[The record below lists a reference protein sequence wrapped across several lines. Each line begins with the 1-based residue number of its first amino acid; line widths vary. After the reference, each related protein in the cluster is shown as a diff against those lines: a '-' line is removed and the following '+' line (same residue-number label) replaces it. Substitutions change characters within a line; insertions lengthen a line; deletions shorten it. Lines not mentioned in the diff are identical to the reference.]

1 MIKRGL
7 ALSLVLGLASV
18 AQAGAV
24 LEFGVPPYGAGDTV
38 TVDIFL
44 KQDPVGSDVLIRLV
58 ELHMDDTDP
67 ALGLSNFQWAF
78 GAVVHYKDADLAG
91 GPAGV
96 ACAYYYE
103 VPGDLGPNPGAQ
115 LTLPGNGSSVL
126 IGTID
131 VTLPDPF
138 DQPAYLNVLNADDAD
153 PDLVSLVAF
162 GFDLGDDPVTAWRA
176 SDLSL
181 SGGLY
186 LFEPSTACTLV
197 SSAPPHDGS
206 LWRTANNCMELTCDA
221 GCVLAEPGAG
231 EVEIVELLAGGGYGA
246 DLSASFTFTVVGGNV
261 LQIEENGTV
270 LTNQTWYGVRNVGA
284 WSGVD
289 PFMIHVVVQAGDANG
304 DGRVQFNDLS
314 FINTGI
320 PTDPAMCGDRKDING
335 DARVQFNDLSAANVS
350 IPSDTIAKPAG
361 H

>member
-1 MIKRGL
+1 MFKRGL

-24 LEFGVPPYGAGDTV
+24 LEFVVPPYGAGDTV
-38 TVDIFL
+38 SVDIVL
-44 KQDPVGSDVLIRLV
+44 KQDPVGSNVLIRLA

-78 GAVVHYKDADLAG
+78 GAVGHYKDEALAG
-91 GPAGV
+91 GPEGV

-138 DQPAYLNVLNADDAD
+138 DQPAWLNVLNADDAD
-153 PDLVSLVAF
+153 PDLSALVAF

-186 LFEPSTACTLV
+186 LFEPGAGCTLD

-206 LWRTANNCMELTCDA
+206 LWRTANNCMELTFDA
-221 GCVLAEPGAG
+221 GCVLALPGAG
-231 EVEIVELLAGGGYGA
+231 
-246 DLSASFTFTVVGGNV
+246 
-261 LQIEENGTV
+261 
-270 LTNQTWYGVRNVGA
+270 
-284 WSGVD
+284 
-289 PFMIHVVVQAGDANG
+289 
-304 DGRVQFNDLS
+304 
-314 FINTGI
+314 
-320 PTDPAMCGDRKDING
+320 
-335 DARVQFNDLSAANVS
+335 
-350 IPSDTIAKPAG
+350 
-361 H
+361 